1 MMMKKMMV
9 GESKKKILKKNSMR
23 KLKSVRRLNITRLKI
38 FKKEFL
44 IKLKKQM
51 KFYVLMMKIK
61 LFKF

>member
-23 KLKSVRRLNITRLKI
+23 KLKSVMRSNITRLKI

-51 KFYVLMMKIK
+51 KFYV
-61 LFKF
+61 

>member
-9 GESKKKILKKNSMR
+9 GESNKKILKKNSMR
-23 KLKSVRRLNITRLKI
+23 KLKSVMRSNITRLKI

-51 KFYVLMMKIK
+51 KFYV
-61 LFKF
+61 

>member
-1 MMMKKMMV
+1 MKKMMV
-9 GESKKKILKKNSMR
+9 GESNKKIFKKNNMR